1 MPSFRT
7 SAALVLSVLLVAATG
22 AARGDDA
29 AEIRQLLRTGQTAE
43 ANARL
48 DQSLAA
54 KPKDPQL
61 RFIKGVLLTESGHTA
76 EAIDIFI
83 ALTVDYPEL
92 AEPYNNLAVIY
103 AGQGRYDKARVALEA
118 AIRGNPNYATAY
130 ENLGDVYA
138 RLAAQAYARGGQLD
152 PGNAGIA
159 PKVAQ
164 LQGLFTLKPAAPQA
178 AASAASTASAAT
190 KSPP

>member
-1 MPSFRT
+1 MLSLRLPAARVLAILLA
-7 SAALVLSVLLVAATG
+7 AALGSARAEDVA
-22 AARGDDA
+22 
-29 AEIRQLLRTGQTAE
+29 EVKQLLSAGQTTE

-48 DQSLAA
+48 DQMLAV

-61 RFIKGVLLTESGHTA
+61 RFMKGVVLTESGRTA

-83 ALTVDYPEL
+83 SLSTDYPEL

-118 AIRGNPNYATAY
+118 AIRGNPSYATAY

-138 RLAAQAYARGGQLD
+138 RLAAQAYARGQQLD
-152 PGNAGIA
+152 PDNAELA
-159 PKVAQ
+159 PKLAR
-164 LQGLFTLKPAAPQA
+164 LQALFTLKPVAAQG
-178 AASAASTASAAT
+178 AASAASAAGA
-190 KSPP
+190 KNPS

>member
-1 MPSFRT
+1 MLSLRLP
-7 SAALVLSVLLVAATG
+7 AALVLAILLAAALGSARAEDVA
-22 AARGDDA
+22 
-29 AEIRQLLRTGQTAE
+29 EVKQLLSAGQTTE

-48 DQSLAA
+48 DQMLAV

-61 RFIKGVLLTESGHTA
+61 RFMKGVVLTESGRTA

-83 ALTVDYPEL
+83 SLSTDYPEL

-118 AIRGNPNYATAY
+118 AIRGNPSYATAY

-138 RLAAQAYARGGQLD
+138 RLAAQAYARGQQLD
-152 PGNAGIA
+152 PDNAELA
-159 PKVAQ
+159 PKLAR
-164 LQGLFTLKPAAPQA
+164 LQALFTLKPLAAQG
-178 AASAASTASAAT
+178 AASAASAAGA
-190 KSPP
+190 KNPS

>member
-1 MPSFRT
+1 MLSLRLP
-7 SAALVLSVLLVAATG
+7 AALVLAILLAAALGSARAEDVA
-22 AARGDDA
+22 
-29 AEIRQLLRTGQTAE
+29 EVKQLLSAGQTTE

-48 DQSLAA
+48 DQMLAV

-61 RFIKGVLLTESGHTA
+61 RFMKGVALTESGRTA

-83 ALTVDYPEL
+83 SLSTDYPEL

-118 AIRGNPNYATAY
+118 AIRGNPSYATAY

-138 RLAAQAYARGGQLD
+138 RLAAQAYARGQQLD
-152 PGNAGIA
+152 PDNAELA
-159 PKVAQ
+159 PKLAR
-164 LQGLFTLKPAAPQA
+164 LQALFTLKPVAAQG
-178 AASAASTASAAT
+178 AASAASAAGA
-190 KSPP
+190 KNPS

>member
-1 MPSFRT
+1 MLSLRLP
-7 SAALVLSVLLVAATG
+7 AALVLAILLAAALGSARAEDVA
-22 AARGDDA
+22 
-29 AEIRQLLRTGQTAE
+29 EVKQLLSAGQTTE

-48 DQSLAA
+48 DQMLAV

-61 RFIKGVLLTESGHTA
+61 RFMKGVVLTESGRTA

-83 ALTVDYPEL
+83 SLSTDYPEL

-118 AIRGNPNYATAY
+118 AIRGNPSYATAY

-138 RLAAQAYARGGQLD
+138 RLAAQAYARGQQLD
-152 PGNAGIA
+152 PGNTELA
-159 PKVAQ
+159 PKLAR
-164 LQGLFTLKPAAPQA
+164 LQALFTLKPVAAQG
-178 AASAASTASAAT
+178 AASAASAAGA
-190 KSPP
+190 KNPS

>member
-1 MPSFRT
+1 MLSLRLP
-7 SAALVLSVLLVAATG
+7 AALVLAILLAAALGSARAEDVA
-22 AARGDDA
+22 
-29 AEIRQLLRTGQTAE
+29 EVKQLLSAGQTTE

-48 DQSLAA
+48 DQMLAV

-61 RFIKGVLLTESGHTA
+61 RFMKGVVLTESGRTA

-83 ALTVDYPEL
+83 SLSTDYPEL

-118 AIRGNPNYATAY
+118 AIRGNPSYATAY

-138 RLAAQAYARGGQLD
+138 RLAAQAYARGQQLD
-152 PGNAGIA
+152 PDNAELA
-159 PKVAQ
+159 PKLAR
-164 LQGLFTLKPAAPQA
+164 LQALFTLKPVAAQG
-178 AASAASTASAAT
+178 AASAASAAGA
-190 KSPP
+190 KNPS